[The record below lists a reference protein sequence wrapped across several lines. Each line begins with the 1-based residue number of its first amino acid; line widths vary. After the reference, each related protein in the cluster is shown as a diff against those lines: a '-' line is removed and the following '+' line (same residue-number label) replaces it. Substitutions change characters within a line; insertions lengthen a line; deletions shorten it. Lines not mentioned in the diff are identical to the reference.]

1 MDWEFPATCSLMVT
15 SYLTLLSLSTNSGI
29 DSSVSYLVL
38 KQLQA
43 LSQRNGIAILCTI
56 HQPSYKILEL
66 FDQLYILS
74 RRGRVMYNGKPH
86 HLRPHLLRHSFPC
99 PDGHNPADVVIELA
113 STETR
118 KDLVH
123 MKPGFLGCCSTISV
137 DRDLSEAHVPT
148 QEIQRIETL
157 EKVAEVEGET
167 MVQRLQTRAMVEVKK
182 LCSSQSPKTVFHT
195 WFLFKRSFINSV
207 SREPRWL
214 MIRLLL
220 HVLVAVILTLL
231 YDGNVGLANGC
242 LRLVD
247 VSGGDSCRCPT
258 GEDMLKEL
266 RADNLVGK
274 NVAFLFFN
282 LMFLMFA
289 ALMPTVLTFPAEMKV
304 FLNEHRNGWYS
315 TRSYY
320 WAKNFVELLVQLPLP
335 YVYSLYI
342 YWWTGQLGLSFHSD
356 SRFNHFV
363 LITILSSLIAQGVG
377 LMIGA
382 IFTHNFN
389 ISIFVSTIFMMFNFL
404 FSGFFIKIDQMDKVE
419 FLTKFSF
426 TRFAFEAIIVAV
438 YGDRCKALVPETVTT
453 PVTPLALVS
462 PSTAWHPVTPSPTP
476 NSTTISTIMYQFNVK
491 DDAFNQ
497 SILWLLLHLI
507 AWRVCTYVTLWWKA
521 NPDSFHKKFFFVY
534 YAIRKCSMRKFLCT
548 ILSFCVFALLSVA
561 AFTFFMW

>member
-1 MDWEFPATCSLMVT
+1 
-15 SYLTLLSLSTNSGI
+15 
-29 DSSVSYLVL
+29 
-38 KQLQA
+38 
-43 LSQRNGIAILCTI
+43 
-56 HQPSYKILEL
+56 
-66 FDQLYILS
+66 
-74 RRGRVMYNGKPH
+74 MYDGKPH
-86 HLRPHLLRHSFPC
+86 LLRPHLLRYSFPC

-118 KDLVH
+118 KDQVH
-123 MKPGFLGCCSTISV
+123 LKPGCLGFCASISI
-137 DRDLSEAHVPT
+137 DPREIHDHIHSHTPT
-148 QEIQRIETL
+148 QEIHRIETL
-157 EKVAEVEGET
+157 EKVAEIECEEIVESLHTGS
-167 MVQRLQTRAMVEVKK
+167 MVEVKK
-182 LCSSQSPKTVFHT
+182 LCSSQSPKTIFHT

-207 SREPRWL
+207 WREPRWL
-214 MIRLLL
+214 MIRFFL

-242 LRLVD
+242 LKFVTGG
-247 VSGGDSCRCPT
+247 SGTGSSESRETMCRCPT
-258 GEDMLKEL
+258 GDDMLKEL

-320 WAKNFVELLVQLPLP
+320 WAKNFVEFLVQLPLP
-335 YVYSLYI
+335 YAYSLYI
-342 YWWTGQLGLSFHSD
+342 YWWTGQLGLTFESN
-356 SRFNHFV
+356 SRFNQFV
-363 LITILSSLIAQGVG
+363 LITILSSFIAQGVG

-404 FSGFFIKIDQMDKVE
+404 FSGFFIKIDQMENVE

-438 YGDRCKALVPETVTT
+438 YGDRCKAPFIESFTT
-453 PVTPLALVS
+453 TTAAPIAMAYAS
-462 PSTAWHPVTPSPTP
+462 PSLSSSSAWQPITAAPLTPSPSP
-476 NSTTISTIMYQFNVK
+476 SSNTTQVISTIMYQFNVK
-491 DDAFNQ
+491 EDIFNQ
-497 SILWLLLHLI
+497 SILWLILHLI
-507 AWRVCTYVTLWWKA
+507 GWRVCTYVTLWWKA
-521 NPDSFHKKFFFVY
+521 NPDSFHKKFFFIY
-534 YAIRKCSMRKFLCT
+534 YAMRRCSIRKFLCT
-548 ILSFCVFALLSVA
+548 ILSFLIFATVSVA